1 MEMREQAPPSLR
13 DRRGTLLSRLL
24 LPLLAIGFV
33 AAYALAGPGSA
44 GVIRGSARAD
54 LLRGTAAADVLD
66 GLAGD
71 DRLFG
76 YRGADRLHGG
86 AGNDRLDGGA
96 DADRLFGDAGDDL
109 VNGGTGNDLLAA
121 GKGRDQLSGGPGD
134 DVLYAQDGARDVLRC
149 GAGRDTVHADRIDVV
164 DTDCEIGRPRPPFIP
179 PPPPPPPSGESV
191 VLVDQA
197 WTCSGPVNLDLVKVT
212 MQVGRGDAIYLRT
225 NCSGR
230 IGRIEVETWV
240 GDGVKVNAPEP
251 AAHDLTIDGGYI
263 RCHDHGPGVHQDGI
277 QAMSGQRITFRNLEI
292 NCTSN
297 PNGQLFINSANG
309 GLPTDVVCDRCTLG
323 SGAASTLLVGQ
334 SVRSGARR
342 SFICPGRFH
351 AIRINTTAESPVNTG
366 NAILP
371 DTDRRCQPAR

>member
-1 MEMREQAPPSLR
+1 MREQNSPSPR
-13 DRRGTLLSRLL
+13 DRRRTLLSRLL

-33 AAYALAGPGSA
+33 AAYALAGSGSA
-44 GVIRGSARAD
+44 GVIRGSVGAD
-54 LLRGTAAADVLD
+54 VLRGTASGDVLD

-86 AGNDRLDGGA
+86 VGDDRVYGGA
-96 DADRLFGDAGDDL
+96 EADRLFGDAGDDL
-109 VNGGTGNDLLAA
+109 LNGGSGVDALAG

-134 DVLYAQDGARDVLRC
+134 DVLYAQDGGRDVLRC

-164 DTDCEIGRPRPPFIP
+164 DTDCEIGRPRPPFVP
-179 PPPPPPPSGESV
+179 PPPPPPGETV

-197 WTCSGPVNLDLVKVT
+197 WTCTGPVNLALVKVT
-212 MQVGRGDAIYLRT
+212 MQLARGDAIYLRT
-225 NCSGR
+225 NCSGY

-251 AAHDLTIDGGYI
+251 AAHDLTINGGYI
-263 RCHDHGPGVHQDGI
+263 RCRDHSPGVHQDGI

-292 NCTSN
+292 NCNSN

-323 SGAASTLLVGQ
+323 SGAASTLIVGQ

-342 SFICPGRFH
+342 SVICPGRFH
-351 AIRINTTAESPVNTG
+351 AIRINDTAQSPVNVG
-366 NAILP
+366 NAVLP
-371 DTDRRCQPAR
+371 DTDSRCRTAG